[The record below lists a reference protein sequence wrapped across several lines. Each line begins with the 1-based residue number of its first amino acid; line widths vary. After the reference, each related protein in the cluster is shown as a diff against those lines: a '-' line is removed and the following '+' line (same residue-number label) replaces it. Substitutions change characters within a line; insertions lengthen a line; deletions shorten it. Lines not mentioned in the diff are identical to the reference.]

1 MTKGIRIFKEKI
13 GMTPRSAKDLRHY
26 LGAAGIFLLIVFL
39 LLFLSYNEIPPVNKD
54 VFVSVVG
61 MMVGSLSVVIYTI
74 IGKNPEELE
83 SLRSKNESLQAGMQ
97 MMEVRND
104 QLEAMIIQ
112 IQKNIITRLTKLG
125 DVDDIDTACVCG
137 DGKDCK
143 CKNK

>member
-1 MTKGIRIFKEKI
+1 MTETIRKFKRNMS
-13 GMTPRSAKDLRHY
+13 MTPRSAKDLRHY

-83 SLRSKNESLQAGMQ
+83 SLRNKNESLQAGMQ

-104 QLEAMIIQ
+104 QLESMIIQ

-125 DVDDIDTACVCG
+125 DIEDAPCECG
-137 DGKDCK
+137 KKECN

>member
-1 MTKGIRIFKEKI
+1 MTETIRKFKRNMS
-13 GMTPRSAKDLRHY
+13 MTPRSAKDLRHY

-83 SLRSKNESLQAGMQ
+83 SLRNKNESLQAGMQ

-104 QLEAMIIQ
+104 QLESMIIQ

-125 DVDDIDTACVCG
+125 DVEDVTCECG
-137 DGKDCK
+137 QSECT
-143 CKNK
+143 CKNQKK

>member
-1 MTKGIRIFKEKI
+1 
-13 GMTPRSAKDLRHY
+13 MTPRSAKDLRHY

-83 SLRSKNESLQAGMQ
+83 SLRNKNESLQAGMQ

-104 QLEAMIIQ
+104 QLESMIIQ

-125 DVDDIDTACVCG
+125 DVEDVTCECG
-137 DGKDCK
+137 QSECT
-143 CKNK
+143 CKNQKT

>member
-1 MTKGIRIFKEKI
+1 MTEAIRKYKYR
-13 GMTPRSAKDLRHY
+13 MSMSPRSAKDLRHY

-83 SLRSKNESLQAGMQ
+83 SLRSKNESLAAGMQ

-125 DVDDIDTACVCG
+125 DVDDVSCG
-137 DGKDCK
+137 CGEKECTCK
-143 CKNK
+143 KEKK

>member
-1 MTKGIRIFKEKI
+1 MTETIRKYKDKI
-13 GMTPRSAKDLRHY
+13 SMTPRSAKDLRHY

-83 SLRSKNESLQAGMQ
+83 SLRSKNESLQSGMQ

-112 IQKNIITRLTKLG
+112 IQKNIITKLTKLG
-125 DVDDIDTACVCG
+125 DVEDGYCECG
-137 DGKDCK
+137 SKECT
-143 CKNK
+143 CKNEKK

>member
-1 MTKGIRIFKEKI
+1 MTETIRKFKRNMS
-13 GMTPRSAKDLRHY
+13 MTPRSAKDLRHY

-83 SLRSKNESLQAGMQ
+83 SLRNKNESLQAGMQ

-104 QLEAMIIQ
+104 QLESMIIQ

-125 DVDDIDTACVCG
+125 DVEDVTCECG
-137 DGKDCK
+137 QSECT
-143 CKNK
+143 CKNQKT